1 MLKLTSR
8 VCIWLILS
16 IAALPHLSADT
27 VILTSEERVE
37 GKVIEETPE
46 QVTIEQRISAG
57 VTDTV
62 VIPRAGI
69 KKIEKEPLDEADFR
83 PLKNMKPGPNWLR
96 PEEHDAAIAQLKNF
110 VLRYPL
116 SSHVADVRA
125 LLDVYE
131 KERARVMDGAVKFHG
146 EWLTADQADKQ
157 REEIQGEVYYD
168 AMKELAARGDLIGA
182 LNYFDALERQSPG
195 ARAYPDGVELALRLI
210 VTIEPDIERRLLTIK
225 TDFDKLTLDYKTM
238 NEQQRIEVSNA
249 LTREY
254 ARLDA
259 GLAAA
264 EKAKL
269 KWVPLQPRSK
279 KSLEKLK
286 ATIQTEKPRLA
297 ALSPAKM
304 LESIRLAST
313 AARELA
319 ANDIAGADNDLKTA
333 LVTWPQNALA
343 ARVGKDIA
351 ARKADMPKSATPKP
365 TPTPAA
371 TPKPAPKPGSEPT
384 PKPKKSWFSF
394 GVVTV
399 IGAAQPLSRP

>member
-1 MLKLTSR
+1 MLKLNSWG
-8 VCIWLILS
+8 CIWLMLC

-27 VILTSEERVE
+27 VILANDERVE

-57 VTDTV
+57 VTDTT

-69 KKIEKEPLDEADFR
+69 KKIEKEPPDEADFR

-96 PEEHDAAIAQLKNF
+96 PEERDASIAQLKIF
-110 VLRYPL
+110 LQKYPL
-116 SSHVADVRA
+116 SSHAAEARSE
-125 LLDVYE
+125 LDLFE

-146 EWLTADQADKQ
+146 DWLTGEQAEKQ
-157 REEIQGEVYYD
+157 REEIQGEAYYD
-168 AMKELAARGDLIGA
+168 AMKELSARGDLIGA

-195 ARAYPDGVELALRLI
+195 ARAYPEGVELALRLI

-249 LTREY
+249 LNREY

-286 ATIQTEKPRLA
+286 ATIQAEKPRLA

-304 LESIRLAST
+304 RESIHLANT

-319 ANDIAGADNDLKTA
+319 ANDIAGADNDLKAA
-333 LVTWPQNALA
+333 LVAWPQNAFAL
-343 ARVGKDIA
+343 RVGKEIA
-351 ARKADMPKSATPKP
+351 DRKTDMPKSTTPKP
-365 TPTPAA
+365 TPAPAA
-371 TPKPAPKPGSEPT
+371 TPKSAPKPGSEPT
-384 PKPKKSWFSF
+384 PKPKKPWFSF
-394 GVVTV
+394 GAVIV
-399 IGAAQPLSRP
+399 IGSAQPLSRP